1 MAQTAYLDAGGY
13 VVGMAR
19 QDLPT
24 PAERDAL
31 IPQISGAVSWV
42 YGAPRGIRHKVEG
55 SKKWQ
60 PYHQL
65 TSGDGTELGHYT
77 EVPHE
82 PDPDSLRI
90 GEYLSEPVRM
100 EQPPLDTDW
109 RKIGVYLSRREI
121 AFGSYGQV
129 TEWHWCP
136 VVNGV
141 VLTAQPVV
149 IERHTYAWDPTT
161 LVPLYR
167 TEAISWVRNDG
178 TEHPTTKTRIKPYDT
193 AAKVA
198 KEGQTRRGRLM
209 DRVLGDLFGWSAMGA
224 PGAPDLLTL
233 QAFAA
238 QPAISAART
247 AFVYDSSPAI
257 LTEIG
262 AAADAWLDAEI
273 APGLSARNY
282 ILSQLNIYS

>member
-1 MAQTAYLDAGGY
+1 MALATCTAKD
-13 VVGMAR
+13 
-19 QDLPT
+19 PT
-24 PAERDAL
+24 P
-31 IPQISGAVSWV
+31 P
-42 YGAPRGIRHKVEG
+42 
-55 SKKWQ
+55 
-60 PYHQL
+60 
-65 TSGDGTELGHYT
+65 
-77 EVPHE
+77 E
-82 PDPDSLRI
+82 P
-90 GEYLSEPVRM
+90 
-100 EQPPLDTDW
+100 
-109 RKIGVYLSRREI
+109 
-121 AFGSYGQV
+121 
-129 TEWHWCP
+129 
-136 VVNGV
+136 
-141 VLTAQPVV
+141 
-149 IERHTYAWDPTT
+149 
-161 LVPLYR
+161 
-167 TEAISWVRNDG
+167 
-178 TEHPTTKTRIKPYDT
+178 PTTKTRIKPYDT